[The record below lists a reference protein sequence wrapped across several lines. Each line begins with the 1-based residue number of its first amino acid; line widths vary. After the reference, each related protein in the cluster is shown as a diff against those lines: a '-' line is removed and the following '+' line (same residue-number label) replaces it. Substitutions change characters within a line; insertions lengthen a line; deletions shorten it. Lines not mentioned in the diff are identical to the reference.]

1 MLSRKVLVTGCGG
14 DIGLAVGRILQ
25 EEKAADSVIGCDMQE
40 DHAGRIFFDRCFVA
54 ERATAPNYMDSLL
67 QIVEEEKVDL
77 VIPTSEPELRTLYAN
92 DFFGRRDLFLT
103 ANLKA
108 MEIGFDKYKTAEF
121 LRENKLPYPW
131 TRVAATEAPLE
142 FPCILKSRT
151 GCGSKN
157 VQRLTEEDYNNRGPY
172 SEDDI
177 FQEFIAEDDE
187 EFRKEGEPLHP
198 ERFDLERLSKIRK
211 AVGSQA
217 WNALYQQRPSNKG
230 GGIIKGSW
238 FGRYKVPP
246 IIKVKAIYAD
256 TAQKTKQHNDYSVFI
271 VAGKGADGKAYIL
284 DLIRGKWEAPE
295 LEQTLKDIW
304 AKHKAKK
311 ETGILTRANVED
323 KASGTSLIQAIRRN
337 NQIPITPI
345 QVDSDKYTR
354 VLGVQ
359 GYIESGYVMLPE
371 SAPWIADFINELE
384 AFTATDSHAHDDQV
398 DALVMAIS
406 DILGKPKSLLD
417 L

>member
-1 MLSRKVLVTGCGG
+1 MLFRKVLVTGCGG

-54 ERATAPNYMDSLL
+54 ERATAPNYTDSLL

-77 VIPTSEPELRTLYAN
+77 VVPTSEPELRTLYAN
-92 DFFGRRDLFLT
+92 DFFGQRDLFLT

-157 VQRLTEEDYNNRGPY
+157 VQRLTEEDYNNRGSY

-187 EFRKEGEPLHP
+187 EYTCGLFRSASGE
-198 ERFDLERLSKIRK
+198 IRTIILRRK
-211 AVGSQA
+211 LRGGLTGSGVVEENAAVRELLC
-217 WNALYQQRPSNKG
+217 ALAEK
-230 GGIIKGSW
+230 
-238 FGRYKVPP
+238 
-246 IIKVKAIYAD
+246 
-256 TAQKTKQHNDYSVFI
+256 
-271 VAGKGADGKAYIL
+271 L
-284 DLIRGKWEAPE
+284 DLLGSINVQLQIRDEIPYVFEINPRFSSTVRFRHKLGFSDVLWSIQDYCGESLPAYVPAAEGIRFYKIYE
-295 LEQTLKDIW
+295 DIVDW
-304 AKHKAKK
+304 RPDCCKK
-311 ETGILTRANVED
+311 
-323 KASGTSLIQAIRRN
+323 S
-337 NQIPITPI
+337 
-345 QVDSDKYTR
+345 
-354 VLGVQ
+354 
-359 GYIESGYVMLPE
+359 
-371 SAPWIADFINELE
+371 
-384 AFTATDSHAHDDQV
+384 
-398 DALVMAIS
+398 
-406 DILGKPKSLLD
+406 
-417 L
+417 